1 MHDLEKHITQNFK
14 LFPTTRY
21 QGSKRRLLPWC
32 FEILKD
38 IEFESVL
45 DGFGGTASMS
55 YLFKLM
61 GKRVTY
67 NDILLSNFQ
76 TGIALIENS
85 KIKLL
90 QSDINFL
97 LSDNGYNYP
106 NFIKNNFEDIYY
118 LSEENKWLDM
128 ITHNIKML
136 SSKYNSNT
144 LKIKRAIAYHSLF
157 QACLMKR
164 PFNLFHR
171 KNLNLRRTDVPRSFG
186 NKKTWEIEF
195 PLLFSRFAHQ
205 TSDKIFSNGKKNKS
219 SCIDIVSIKK
229 NKYDLI
235 YLDPPYQ
242 RPKDNI
248 PKDYYSLYHFLEGL
262 VDYENW
268 SSRLD
273 LTKKHKPL
281 LKMTTEF
288 ENHSLLYNI
297 ECILN
302 KFNDSKIVISYGY
315 PGKPTI
321 KEIEELLLKYKNKVE
336 IHNTI
341 YSYKL
346 NKRNGDQLRE
356 VLFVGI

>member
-1 MHDLEKHITQNFK
+1 MTDLEKQITQNLK

-32 FEILKD
+32 FEIFNNIK
-38 IEFESVL
+38 FESVL

-67 NDILLSNFQ
+67 NDILLSNYQ

-90 QSDINFL
+90 KSDLNFL
-97 LSDNGYNYP
+97 LSDNGYNYQS
-106 NFIKNNFEDIYY
+106 FIKDTFEEIYY
-118 LSEENKWLDM
+118 FTEENQWLDM
-128 ITHNIKML
+128 IVYNIKKL
-136 SSKYNSNT
+136 SCIYSVNT
-144 LKIKRAIAYHSLF
+144 LKKKQAIAYHALF

-171 KNLNLRRTDVPRSFG
+171 KNLNLRKSNVPRSFG
-186 NKKTWEIEF
+186 NKKTWEIDF
-195 PLLFSRFAHQ
+195 PILFSKFAHQ
-205 TSDKIFSNGKKNKS
+205 TSEKIFSNRKSNKAI
-219 SCIDIVSIKK
+219 CKDIVSMRKK
-229 NKYDLI
+229 NYDLI

-242 RPKDNI
+242 RPKDKY
-248 PKDYYSLYHFLEGL
+248 PKDYYSLYHFLEGI
-262 VDYENW
+262 VDYDNW

-281 LKMTTEF
+281 LKIVSEY
-288 ENHSLLYNI
+288 ENNTLLNNI
-297 ECILN
+297 EYILK
-302 KFNDSKIVISYGY
+302 KFNHSKIVISYGC

-321 KEIEELLLKYKNKVE
+321 KEIKELLLKYKNKVE
-336 IHNTI
+336 TYDTI

-346 NKRNGDQLRE
+346 NKKNGDQLRE
-356 VLFVGI
+356 VLLIGI